1 MRINARGYPIH
12 LLTAGRI
19 ETTISFT
26 FGLAMRQLLFNI
38 TLAFRA
44 IRNNRLRSVL
54 TIVIIALGITALVGI
69 LTSIEVMKAGVSSN
83 FSSMGA
89 NSFQI
94 TSDIIKKKKQ
104 RGGMHMSVTDGKDIT
119 YEDARAFKERYTFPA
134 TVGISFTGTSVA
146 TVQYRSQKTNPNVR
160 VTGADDTYLTVTD
173 TKLEYGRN
181 FSNPELQSGSTVC
194 ILGSGVAK
202 KLFKKKLSDGINQ
215 VISVGNYKCRV
226 VGIMESKGG
235 SMMMDGDNKVIVPV
249 NLARTMFGGG
259 NSYLLSVIVPDVY
272 KKEMAMEEAEGIL
285 RAVRRLPLGTENN
298 FTIRQ
303 NNEVL
308 TVLLDITIY
317 IRLAAVIIG
326 IITLLGSV
334 IGLMNI
340 MLVSVAERT
349 REIGVSKALGARS
362 SAIKRQFLT
371 ESVMISLM
379 GGAAGV
385 IFGMLVGNSV
395 GLFFDIGFVVPWFWM
410 ITGVSICAVV
420 GVISGIYPAIKASKL
435 DPIVA
440 LRYE

>member
-1 MRINARGYPIH
+1 
-12 LLTAGRI
+12 
-19 ETTISFT
+19 
-26 FGLAMRQLLFNI
+26 MRQLLFNI
-38 TLAFRA
+38 ILAFRA
-44 IRNNRLRSVL
+44 IRNNKLRSVL

-94 TSDIIKKKKQ
+94 TSDIIKRKK
-104 RGGMHMSVTDGKDIT
+104 RAGGVHVSVSDGKDIT
-119 YEDARAFKERYTFPA
+119 YEDARAFKDRFSFPA
-134 TVGISFTGTSVA
+134 TVGMSFSGTGIA
-146 TVQYRSQKTNPNVR
+146 TVQYRSVKTNPNIR
-160 VTGADDTYLTVTD
+160 VTGIDDNYLMVTD

-181 FSNPELQSGSTVC
+181 FSTAEIQAGSMVC

-202 KLFKKKLSDGINQ
+202 KLFKKKPGDAINR
-215 VISVGNYKCRV
+215 VVSVGNRKCRV
-226 VGIMESKGG
+226 VGILESKGG
-235 SMMMDGDNKVIVPV
+235 SMMMNADNKVLIPL
-249 NLARTMFGGG
+249 NLARATYGGS

-272 KKEMAMEEAEGIL
+272 KKEMAMEEAEGTFRVI
-285 RAVRRLPLGTENN
+285 RRLPLTAENN
-298 FTIRQ
+298 FTITQ
-303 NNEVL
+303 NNDVL
-308 TVLLDITIY
+308 TVLMDVTVY

-349 REIGVSKALGARS
+349 REIGISKAMGARS

-385 IFGMLVGNSV
+385 VFGMLVGNSV
-395 GLFFDIGFVVPWFWM
+395 GLFFNIGFIVPWFWM

-420 GVISGIYPAIKASKL
+420 GIISGIYPAIRASKL

>member
-1 MRINARGYPIH
+1 
-12 LLTAGRI
+12 
-19 ETTISFT
+19 
-26 FGLAMRQLLFNI
+26 MRQLLFNI
-38 TLAFRA
+38 ILAFRA
-44 IRNNRLRSVL
+44 IRNNKLRSVL

-94 TSDIIKKKKQ
+94 TSDIIKRKKKG
-104 RGGMHMSVTDGKDIT
+104 GGMHVSVSDGKDIT
-119 YEDARAFKERYTFPA
+119 YEDARAFKDRFTFPA
-134 TVGISFTGTSVA
+134 TVGMSFSGTSIA
-146 TVQYRSQKTNPNVR
+146 TVQYRSLKTNPNVR
-160 VTGADDTYLTVTD
+160 VTGIDDNYLLVTD
-173 TKLEYGRN
+173 TKLEHGRN
-181 FSNPELQSGSTVC
+181 FSTAEIQAGSTVC

-202 KLFKKKLSDGINQ
+202 KLFKKKLSDAINQ
-215 VISVGNYKCRV
+215 VVSVGNTKCRV
-226 VGIMESKGG
+226 VGILESKGG
-235 SMMMDGDNKVIVPV
+235 SMMMNSDNKVLIPL
-249 NLARTMFGGG
+249 NLGRAVYGG
-259 NSYLLSVIVPDVY
+259 SHTYLLSVIVPDVY
-272 KKEMAMEEAEGIL
+272 KKEMAMEEAEGTFRVI
-285 RAVRRLPLGTENN
+285 RRLPLTAENN
-298 FTIRQ
+298 FTITQ
-303 NNEVL
+303 NNDVL
-308 TVLLDITIY
+308 TVLLDVTVY

-349 REIGVSKALGARS
+349 REIGISKALGARS

-395 GLFFDIGFVVPWFWM
+395 GLFFDIGFMVPWFWM

-420 GVISGIYPAIKASKL
+420 GIISGIYPAIKASKL